1 MARFLQ
7 NNTLYPTK
15 NNEDSR
21 MDGSTPIIDK
31 LLAGQV
37 HGINDLEKLRLEFLR
52 SGVTSATFVKSAE
65 KISQSSLSNE
75 LKIEN
80 KAFAYWICGQ
90 YKLIIETAKL
100 ENGSALAKLV
110 LGHSHLCRCEYSEAN
125 KLFAASFNPSDPFQV
140 AAYVDTLIGL
150 DKIEEAQSVYE
161 KGKANNSNDK
171 YIQYALGRIKEFC
184 HEMDEAMAIYKSLYD
199 ENKEFHLV
207 AFRLA
212 NLYDLY
218 NENERAIATYL
229 RCIPYGYTPVNSL
242 INLGLLY
249 EDDDHY
255 AKAISCFKR
264 ALEID
269 ETNLIARLHLSNSMG
284 SQNMI
289 FDEKKDQEKK
299 ATEKILNVP
308 VSDFELSV
316 RSRNCLSKM
325 NILTLGDLVNRT
337 EEDLLS
343 YKNFGETSLKEI
355 KEMLNQRVLS
365 LKSSKEENKD
375 LSRALISDVAPVG
388 VKQGTPID
396 SLQISLRSRKCLER
410 LNIHTLEELTRYSKE
425 DLMAIR
431 NFGQT
436 SFDEII
442 ILLNQHNLSF
452 KP

>member
-1 MARFLQ
+1 
-7 NNTLYPTK
+7 
-15 NNEDSR
+15 
-21 MDGSTPIIDK
+21 MDGNTSIIDK

-37 HGINDLEKLRLEFLR
+37 HGISDLEKLRLEHIK
-52 SGVTSATFVKSAE
+52 SGITTSAFIKNVE
-65 KISQSSLSNE
+65 KISQSNLSNE
-75 LKIEN
+75 LKNEN

-90 YKLIIETAKL
+90 YKLIIESTKL
-100 ENGSALAKLV
+100 ENGSALAKFV
-110 LGHSHLCRCEYSEAN
+110 LGHSHLCRSEYTEAA
-125 KLFAASFNPSDPFQV
+125 KLFSTCFNASEPFHV
-140 AAYVDTLIGL
+140 AAYVDTLLGL
-150 DKIEEAQSVYE
+150 DKVEEAQKIYE
-161 KGKANNSNDK
+161 KGKASNSSDK
-171 YIQYALGRIKEFC
+171 FIQYALARIKEFC
-184 HEMDEAMAIYKSLYD
+184 HEMDEAMAIYKSIYD

-218 NENERAIATYL
+218 NENERAISTYL

-255 AKAISCFKR
+255 AKAISCFKK

-269 ETNLIARLHLSNSMG
+269 ETNLTARLHLSNSMG

-375 LSRALISDVAPVG
+375 LGRTPMSDMTSIG
-388 VKQGTPID
+388 VKPGTPID

-410 LNIHTLEELTRYSKE
+410 LNITTLEELTRYSKD

-442 ILLNQHNLSF
+442 ILLNQHNLNF

>member
-1 MARFLQ
+1 
-7 NNTLYPTK
+7 
-15 NNEDSR
+15 
-21 MDGSTPIIDK
+21 MDGGIAIIDK
-31 LLAGQV
+31 LLAGQI
-37 HGINDLEKLRLEFLR
+37 HGINDLEKLRIEFIK
-52 SGVTSATFVKSAE
+52 SGNSTSALIKSAE
-65 KISQSSLSNE
+65 KIGQSNLAAGVKN
-75 LKIEN
+75 EN
-80 KAFAYWICGQ
+80 KAFAYWIAGQ
-90 YKLIIETAKL
+90 YKLIIETL
-100 ENGSALAKLV
+100 NIGNGSSLAKLV
-110 LGHSHLCRCEYSEAN
+110 LAHCHLCRCEYSEAV
-125 KLFAASFNPSDPFQV
+125 KLLEANANPADSFYIAAL
-140 AAYVDTLIGL
+140 VDSLIGL
-150 DKIEEAQSVYE
+150 GEIEKATKVLE
-161 KGKANNSNDK
+161 KNKVSNSNDK
-171 YIQYALGRIKEFC
+171 YIQYASAHLKEVNHDF
-184 HEMDEAMAIYKSLYD
+184 DNAMAIYKNLLE

-212 NLYDLY
+212 NLYDLF
-218 NENERAIATYL
+218 NENERAISTYL
-229 RCIPYGYTPVNSL
+229 KCIPFGYTPVNSL
-242 INLGLLY
+242 VNLGLLL

-255 AKAISCFKR
+255 AKAISCFKK
-264 ALEID
+264 ALEFD
-269 ETNLIARLHLSNSMG
+269 PTNLIARLHLSNSLG

-355 KEMLNQRVLS
+355 KEMLSQRVLS

-375 LSRALISDVAPVG
+375 VGMVSLAEPSIGSKPGILIDG
-388 VKQGTPID
+388 
-396 SLQISLRSRKCLER
+396 LQMSLRSRKCLER
-410 LNIHTLEELTRYSKE
+410 LNIRTLEEITKYSKD

-442 ILLNQHNLSF
+442 ILLNQHNLSL
-452 KP
+452 KT

>member
-1 MARFLQ
+1 
-7 NNTLYPTK
+7 
-15 NNEDSR
+15 
-21 MDGSTPIIDK
+21 MDGGVAIIEK
-31 LLAGQV
+31 LLAGQI
-37 HGINDLEKLRLEFLR
+37 HGIYDLENLRIEFIK
-52 SGVTSATFVKSAE
+52 SGSTISSVIKSAE
-65 KISQSSLSNE
+65 KINQSNLSND
-75 LKIEN
+75 LKNEN
-80 KAFAYWICGQ
+80 KAFVYWIAGQ
-90 YKLIIETAKL
+90 YKFVIDTIKPN
-100 ENGSALAKLV
+100 NGSSLAKLV
-110 LGHSHLCRCEYSEAN
+110 LAHSHLCRCEYSEAIQSLESN
-125 KLFAASFNPSDPFQV
+125 ANLADPFYV
-140 AAYVDTLIGL
+140 ASLVDAYIGL
-150 DKIEEAQSVYE
+150 GELEKAGKVIEKNKVS
-161 KGKANNSNDK
+161 NSNDK
-171 YIQYALGRIKEFC
+171 YLQYAIAHLKEVNHDF
-184 HEMDEAMAIYKSLYD
+184 DNAMAIYKNILE

-212 NLYDLY
+212 NLYDLF
-218 NENERAIATYL
+218 NENERAINTYL
-229 RCIPYGYTPVNSL
+229 KCIPYGYTPVSSL
-242 INLGLLY
+242 INLGLLL

-255 AKAISCFKR
+255 AKAISCFNK
-264 ALEID
+264 ALEFD
-269 ETNLIARLHLSNSMG
+269 PTNLIARLHLSNSLG

-355 KEMLNQRVLS
+355 KEMLNQRILS
-365 LKSSKEENKD
+365 LKSSKEESKD
-375 LSRALISDVAPVG
+375 DSKISLDDESSDISTKPG
-388 VKQGTPID
+388 ILID

-410 LNIHTLEELTRYSKE
+410 LNIRTLEEITKYSKE

-442 ILLNQHNLSF
+442 ILLTQNNLSL
-452 KP
+452 KT